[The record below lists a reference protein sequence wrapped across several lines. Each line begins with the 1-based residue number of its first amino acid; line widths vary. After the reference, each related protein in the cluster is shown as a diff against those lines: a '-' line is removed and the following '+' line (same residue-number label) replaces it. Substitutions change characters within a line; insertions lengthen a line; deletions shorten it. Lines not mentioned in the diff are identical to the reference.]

1 MVKIHA
7 DFPEGAEEKPSAI
20 KNSSKALCIQSEICL
35 QELTPVSFF
44 CGFSEVR
51 FGI

>member
-7 DFPEGAEEKPSAI
+7 DFLGGAEKNPSAI
-20 KNSSKALCIQSEICL
+20 KNSSKAFCIQSEICL
-35 QELTPVSFF
+35 QELTPVVFF
-44 CGFSEVR
+44 SVFSEVR